1 MSLILL
7 LLIISSVVSFFSV
20 LIMNNCSS
28 SNETVTTTTTSAA
41 AASSATTATNASAA
55 AAEVTE
61 TNKPCRPCSILCRG
75 VMGLVP
81 TLQCRLCLCLYHNE
95 CVGVAPHLQVHHY
108 ECKVRVKRN
117 QRHKSFFRFCGNYN
131 KNET

>member
-1 MSLILL
+1 MSVLL
-7 LLIISSVVSFFSV
+7 LLFIIISSVVSFFSV

-28 SNETVTTTTTSAA
+28 SNETITTTSAA
-41 AASSATTATNASAA
+41 AATTATNAPAS
-55 AAEVTE
+55 AAEVIE

-108 ECKVRVKRN
+108 ECKVREKKNRAN
-117 QRHKSFFRFCGNYN
+117 QCLSVCGRGFLGYVSFSWQ
-131 KNET
+131 